1 MQLARFLDL
10 PHAERLEFC
19 LSAMGAE
26 STVMVK
32 WGFIRPYGPP
42 EAALYFLT
50 SWKIASDGLGQMK
63 GSKRRKR
70 A

>member
-1 MQLARFLDL
+1 
-10 PHAERLEFC
+10 
-19 LSAMGAE
+19 MGAE

>member
-1 MQLARFLDL
+1 MPRDWSFVCQQLV
-10 PHAERLEFC
+10 
-19 LSAMGAE
+19 AE

-42 EAALYFLT
+42 EAALRDTLDKLENRQR
-50 SWKIASDGLGQMK
+50 WVGPMK